1 MAVTNRYDTFKKYSK
16 EQINTFKDIVKKVP
30 TFGKLPFNYDS
41 RVPTYYVGGTPHRF
55 FNSMKPATKE
65 AYEAA
70 KSAYAQYASVTGG
83 LSRNSLDTVIA
94 DWTKQS
100 ADYYKAF
107 GSTMLAGSNVG
118 VDSANVSVNEVPVD
132 RTDPILEAT
141 STPKRKKRGDGS
153 ASALGL

>member
-16 EQINTFKDIVKKVP
+16 EQINSFRDAANKIVLSKREEG
-30 TFGKLPFNYDS
+30 GKPADRSYW
-41 RVPTYYVGGTPHRF
+41 YYVNG
-55 FNSMKPATKE
+55 SKVS
-65 AYEAA
+65 
-70 KSAYAQYASVTGG
+70 KSAYSAARAK
-83 LSRNSLDTVIA
+83 RNNLMSIVN

-118 VDSANVSVNEVPVD
+118 VDSASVSVNEVPVD

-141 STPKRKKRGDGS
+141 STPRRKKRGDGS

>member
-1 MAVTNRYDTFKKYSK
+1 MAVTNKYDTFKKYSK
-16 EQINTFKDIVKKVP
+16 EQINSFRDAANKIVLS
-30 TFGKLPFNYDS
+30 TRWEGGKEADRS
-41 RVPTYYVGGTPHRF
+41 RWYYVNGKRVSQREYITARDRR
-55 FNSMKPATKE
+55 S
-65 AYEAA
+65 
-70 KSAYAQYASVTGG
+70 S
-83 LSRNSLDTVIA
+83 LSTIVN

-107 GSTMLAGSNVG
+107 GSSMLAGSNVG
-118 VDSANVSVNEVPVD
+118 VDSASVSVNEVPVD

>member
-16 EQINTFKDIVKKVP
+16 EQINAFRDAANKIVLYHRAAN
-30 TFGKLPFNYDS
+30 GSHNDGDQDY
-41 RVPTYYVGGTPHRF
+41 YYVNGKQV
-55 FNSMKPATKE
+55 SE
-65 AYEAA
+65 SVYDAA
-70 KSAYAQYASVTGG
+70 RDRRSSFT
-83 LSRNSLDTVIA
+83 SIIN

-100 ADYYKAF
+100 SDYYKAF

-118 VDSANVSVNEVPVD
+118 VGNASVSVNEVPVD
-132 RTDPILEAT
+132 RTDPILDTA

>member
-16 EQINTFKDIVKKVP
+16 DQINSFRIIANDLANIDYSDDPLDKIHMRKMSRLNRIV
-30 TFGKLPFNYDS
+30 D
-41 RVPTYYVGGTPHRF
+41 
-55 FNSMKPATKE
+55 
-65 AYEAA
+65 
-70 KSAYAQYASVTGG
+70 
-83 LSRNSLDTVIA
+83 

-107 GSTMLAGSNVG
+107 GSSMLEGSNVG
-118 VDSANVSVNEVPVD
+118 VDSASVSVNEVPAD
-132 RTDPILEAT
+132 RTDPILDTA